1 MKTKTIY
8 QCAECG
14 YQSAK
19 WLGKCPACGEWNTL
33 EEKEETIAP
42 DKGKGRKPL
51 IAKSEQAL
59 PFTSLELPDY
69 VRGKSG
75 MEELD
80 RVLGGGFVLGS
91 VVLLAG
97 EPGIGKSTLLLQIST
112 ALTQC
117 DGKSSTVLYT
127 SGEESRLQLH
137 YRAKRLGVECQDLY
151 VMTETDVDR
160 ILAECDRLQ
169 PSYLII
175 DSIQTLSDQ
184 NVSSAPGTVSQVR
197 ECTLRLIA
205 KAKSE
210 GMSVIIVGHVNKEG
224 GIAGPKVLEHMV
236 DAVLCFEGQRQ
247 SSFRIIRAAKN
258 RYGSTNEIGVFEMT
272 DKGLEQI
279 TNPSEMLLEGRPVGV
294 SGNCAACLV
303 EGTRPM
309 IAEIQALAASTNYST
324 PKRTSNGVDY
334 NRLWLLLAVL
344 ERRLGLQFSSHDVY
358 LNVAG
363 GLRPDEPASDLPCCL
378 ALISAIK
385 DRPLR
390 DDLIAFGEIGLSGEC
405 RGVSDCDLRIKE
417 AIRLGFK
424 TILLPYT
431 NYRKLQT
438 NKYDANVIGVKSLFE
453 ALKYI

>member
-1 MKTKTIY
+1 MKVKSVYVCT
-8 QCAECG
+8 ECG

-19 WLGKCPACGEWNTL
+19 WLGKCPSCGEWNTL
-33 EEKEETIAP
+33 EEEVQTVTPE
-42 DKGKGRKPL
+42 KGRKPMTT
-51 IAKSEQAL
+51 KGEEAL
-59 PFTSLELPDY
+59 PFSSLELPDY
-69 VRGKSG
+69 MRSESG
-75 MEELD
+75 MSELD
-80 RVLGGGFVLGS
+80 RVLGGGFVHGS

-112 ALTQC
+112 ALTEC
-117 DGKSSTVLYT
+117 EGKSSTVLYT

-137 YRAKRLGVECQDLY
+137 YRAKRLGVACENLY

-160 ILAECDRLQ
+160 ILAECDRLH
-169 PSYLII
+169 PSFLIV
-175 DSIQTLSDQ
+175 DSIQTLSNQ
-184 NVSSAPGTVSQVR
+184 AVSSAPGTVSQVR
-197 ECTLRLIA
+197 ECTLKLIA

-236 DAVLCFEGQRQ
+236 DAVLCFEGDRQ
-247 SSFRIIRAAKN
+247 SSFRVIRASKN

-272 DKGLEQI
+272 DKGLMEV
-279 TNPSEMLLEGRPVGV
+279 TNPSELLLEGRPIGV

-309 IAEIQALAASTNYST
+309 IAEIQALSAPTNYSA

-344 ERRLGLQFSSHDVY
+344 ERRLGLKFSTHDVY

-385 DRPLR
+385 DRPLS

-405 RGVSDCDLRIKE
+405 RGVCDCDLRIKE
-417 AIRLGFK
+417 AVRLGFK
-424 TILLPYT
+424 TIIMPYI
-431 NYRKLQT
+431 NYKKIRKT
-438 NKYDANVIGVKSLFE
+438 DYDANIIGVKSLFE

>member
-1 MKTKTIY
+1 MKTKIVY
-8 QCAECG
+8 VCSECG
-14 YQSAK
+14 HQSAK
-19 WLGKCPACGEWNTL
+19 WLGKCPTCGEWNTL
-33 EEKEETIAP
+33 EEQEEVIVS
-42 DKGKGRKPL
+42 DKAKGRKPL
-51 IAKSEQAL
+51 TAKLEEAL
-59 PFTSLELPDY
+59 PFASLELPEY
-69 VRGKSG
+69 MRSESG
-75 MEELD
+75 MSELD
-80 RVLGGGFVLGS
+80 RVLGGGFVHGS

-112 ALTQC
+112 ALAHA
-117 DGKSSTVLYT
+117 DGKKSTVLYT

-137 YRAKRLGVECQDLY
+137 YRAKRLSVECPDLY

-160 ILAECDRLQ
+160 ILAECDRLH
-169 PSYLII
+169 PSFLIV
-175 DSIQTLSDQ
+175 DSIQTLSNQ
-184 NVSSAPGTVSQVR
+184 MVASAPGTVSQVR
-197 ECTLRLIA
+197 ECTLKLIA
-205 KAKSE
+205 KAKSD

-236 DAVLCFEGQRQ
+236 DAVLCFEGDRQ
-247 SSFRIIRAAKN
+247 SSFRVIRASKN

-272 DKGLEQI
+272 DKGLMEV
-279 TNPSEMLLEGRPVGV
+279 TNPSELLLEGRPVGV

-309 IAEIQALAASTNYST
+309 IAEIQALAAPTNYSA

-344 ERRLGLQFSSHDVY
+344 ERRLGLKFSTYDVY

-385 DRPLR
+385 DRPLS

-405 RGVSDCDLRIKE
+405 RGVADCDLRIKE
-417 AIRLGFK
+417 AVRLGFK
-424 TILLPYT
+424 TIIMPYT
-431 NYRKLQT
+431 NYKKLRKT
-438 NKYDANVIGVKSLFE
+438 DYDANIIGVKSLFE

>member
-1 MKTKTIY
+1 MKTKTVYI
-8 QCAECG
+8 CSNCE

-19 WLGKCPACGEWNTL
+19 WLGKCPSCGQWNTL
-33 EEKEETIAP
+33 EECETVAP
-42 DKGKGRKPL
+42 EKTKGRQPM
-51 IAKSEQAL
+51 ITKSEQAL
-59 PFTSLELPDY
+59 PFSSMQLPEY
-69 VRGKSG
+69 IRSESG
-75 MEELD
+75 MTELD
-80 RVLGGGFVLGS
+80 RVLGGGFVQGS

-117 DGKSSTVLYT
+117 EEDQSTVLYT

-137 YRAKRLGVECQDLY
+137 YRAKRLGVDCPDLY

-169 PSYLII
+169 PSFLIV
-175 DSIQTLSDQ
+175 DSIQTLSDS

-197 ECTLRLIA
+197 ECALKLIA

-210 GMSVIIVGHVNKEG
+210 GISVIIVGHVNKEG

-236 DAVLCFEGQRQ
+236 DAVLCFEGDRQ
-247 SSFRIIRAAKN
+247 SSFRIIRASKN

-272 DKGLEQI
+272 DRGLVQV
-279 TNPSEMLLEGRPVGV
+279 TNPSELLLEGRPIGV

-303 EGTRPM
+303 EGTRPL
-309 IAEIQALAASTNYST
+309 IAEIQALAAESNYAT

-344 ERRLGLQFSSHDVY
+344 ERRLGLKFSAHDVY

-385 DRPLR
+385 DRPLD

-424 TILLPYT
+424 TIMIPYT
-431 NYRKLQT
+431 NYKKLST
-438 NKYDANVIGVKSLFE
+438 SGYEANIIGIKSLYE
-453 ALKYI
+453 ALKHI